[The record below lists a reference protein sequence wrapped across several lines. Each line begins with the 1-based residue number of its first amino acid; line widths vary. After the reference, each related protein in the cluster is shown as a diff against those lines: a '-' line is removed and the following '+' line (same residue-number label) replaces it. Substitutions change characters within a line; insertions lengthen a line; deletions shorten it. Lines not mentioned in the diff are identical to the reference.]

1 MKSQR
6 ITKLGIALVMM
17 APLVALAPLR
27 AQEASVAPA
36 ASVSMTVT
44 ASVAENKTMPE
55 IKPQDVIVQQG
66 KQRLQVTDWVRAQ
79 GDHAGLDLFILID
92 DSASTTLGAQMDD
105 LRAFIKSQPST
116 TLTGVG
122 YMRNAVVTVAQDLT
136 NDHDA
141 AAKALRLPLG
151 SVGAY
156 GSPYLSLMNLIK
168 RWPDHPQNRREV
180 IMVTD
185 GVDRARGG
193 PRWPGLYI
201 NPDVDSAAAAA
212 QRTGIII
219 HTIYTPG
226 TGRIHRNF
234 FEAENGQLGI
244 SKLSDVTGGQSYFLG
259 LENPVSFKPYLDD
272 LQKILDNQYLV
283 KFAVK
288 PGKKSGLQYV
298 SFSTEIAGVEFLA
311 PDAVWVA
318 AGK

>member
-6 ITKLGIALVMM
+6 MMRLGIALAMM
-17 APLVALAPLR
+17 AEFVTLAPLR
-27 AQEASVAPA
+27 AQETVAPA

-44 ASVAENKTMPE
+44 ASVPENKTMPE

-79 GDHAGLDLFILID
+79 GDRAGLDLFILID
-92 DSASTTLGAQMDD
+92 DSASSSLGSQLDE

-116 TLTGVG
+116 TLVGVG
-122 YMRNAVVTVAQDLT
+122 YMQNAVVKVAQDLT

-156 GSPYLSLMNLIK
+156 GSPYLSIIDLMK
-168 RWPDHPQNRREV
+168 RWPANQNRREV

-193 PRWPGLYI
+193 RQWPGLSI
-201 NPDVDSAAAAA
+201 NPDVDSAGDVA
-212 QRTGIII
+212 QRNGIII

-226 TGRIHRNF
+226 SGRMRRNF
-234 FEAENGQLGI
+234 FEANNGQLGI
-244 SKLSDVTGGQSYFLG
+244 AKLSD
-259 LENPVSFKPYLDD
+259 
-272 LQKILDNQYLV
+272 
-283 KFAVK
+283 
-288 PGKKSGLQYV
+288 
-298 SFSTEIAGVEFLA
+298 
-311 PDAVWVA
+311 
-318 AGK
+318 

>member
-6 ITKLGIALVMM
+6 TMKLCIALAMM
-17 APLVALAPLR
+17 AELVALAPLR
-27 AQEASVAPA
+27 AQEASAAPA
-36 ASVSMTVT
+36 VSVSMTVT

-55 IKPQDVIVQQG
+55 IKPQDVIVNQG
-66 KQRLQVTDWVRAQ
+66 KQRLQLTDWVRAE

-92 DSASTTLGAQMDD
+92 DSANSSLGSQLDD

-116 TLTGVG
+116 TLIGVG
-122 YMRNAVVTVAQDLT
+122 YMQNAVVKVSQDLT
-136 NDHDA
+136 DDHGA

-156 GSPYLSLMNLIK
+156 GSPYLSVINLIK
-168 RWPDHPQNRREV
+168 RWPAHPQNRREV

-193 PRWPGLYI
+193 PQWPGLSI
-201 NPDVDSAAAAA
+201 NPDVDSAGNLA
-212 QRTGIII
+212 QRNGIII

-226 TGRIHRNF
+226 AGRMHRNF
-234 FEAENGQLGI
+234 YEANNGQLGI
-244 SKLSDVTGGQSYFLG
+244 AKLSDVTGGQSYFLG
-259 LENPVSFKPYLDD
+259 LQDPVSFKPYLDD
-272 LQKILDNQYLV
+272 LQKVLDNQYLV

-288 PGKKSGLQYV
+288 SGKKAGLQYV
-298 SFSTEIAGVEFLA
+298 SFSTELAGVEFSA
-311 PDAVWVA
+311 ANSAWVA

>member
-6 ITKLGIALVMM
+6 TMKLCIALAMM
-17 APLVALAPLR
+17 AELVALAPLR
-27 AQEASVAPA
+27 AQETSAAPA
-36 ASVSMTVT
+36 VSASMTVT
-44 ASVAENKTMPE
+44 ASVPENKTMPE
-55 IKPQDVIVQQG
+55 VKPQDVIVNQG
-66 KQRLQVTDWVRAQ
+66 KKRLQVTDWVRAE
-79 GDHAGLDLFILID
+79 GDHGGLDLFILID
-92 DSASTTLGAQMDD
+92 DSASSNLGSQLDD
-105 LRAFIKSQPST
+105 LRAFIKAQPST
-116 TLTGVG
+116 TLIGVG
-122 YMRNAVVTVAQDLT
+122 YMQNAVVKVGQDLT
-136 NDHDA
+136 NDHNA

-156 GSPYLSLMNLIK
+156 GSPYLSVIDLMK

-193 PRWPGLYI
+193 PQWHGLTI
-201 NPDVDSAAAAA
+201 NPDVDSAAAVA

-226 TGRIHRNF
+226 TGRMHRNF
-234 FEAENGQLGI
+234 FEANNGQLGI
-244 SKLSDVTGGQSYFLG
+244 AKLSDVTGGQSYFLG
-259 LENPVSFKPYLDD
+259 LQNPVSFKPHLDD

-283 KFAVK
+283 KFAVT

-298 SFSTEIAGVEFLA
+298 SFSTELAGVEFSA
-311 PDAVWVA
+311 ADAAWVA